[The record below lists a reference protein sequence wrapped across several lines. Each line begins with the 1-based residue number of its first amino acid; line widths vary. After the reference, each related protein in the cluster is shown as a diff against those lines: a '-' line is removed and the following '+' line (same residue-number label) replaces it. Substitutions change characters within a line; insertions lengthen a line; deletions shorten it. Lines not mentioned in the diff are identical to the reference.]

1 MVQAVMEYRSI
12 KAGLELFRQGK
23 AGMEALAKQ
32 PGICNLLLEMDR
44 AQDGDWQGMDG
55 MMREM
60 ETLQLES
67 GDDDTDGE

>member
-12 KAGLELFRQGK
+12 KAGLEMFRRG
-23 AGMEALAKQ
+23 APGMKALAEQ

-67 GDDDTDGE
+67 GDDEDGE